1 MKILRIIF
9 TLLCA
14 VCLLAV
20 FPIGTFFDFGYAMIV
35 LLFAGVFFLGMLF
48 CKNRQERNEAKG
60 ENSEPDFLNP
70 AEDEK
75 KE

>member
-14 VCLLAV
+14 ACLLAV
-20 FPIGTFFDFGYAMIV
+20 FPIGTFFDFGYAMIA
-35 LLFAGVFFLGMLF
+35 LLFAGVFFLAMLF
-48 CKNRQERNEAKG
+48 FKNRQERNERKG

-70 AEDEK
+70 KGDEK